1 MNTEFTDA
9 IKSFSMDWF
18 SLKGKVALITGGNKG
33 LGLGYAVA
41 FAKAGAD
48 VFVTHHAHK
57 ADDAKAL
64 VEAEGVRFGSIQ
76 GDLSKPLDRKSAVDA
91 CIDAFG
97 RIDILVN
104 NAATNHF
111 QDFLEFPDEEFDR
124 VVELNLKTV
133 YYLGHDVAKLMVK
146 QGGGKILNIGS
157 ALSYTADGKCPGYV
171 TAKHGVLGI
180 TKSFANE
187 LGRYNIQCNCICPGF
202 FKTDVNAAVSED
214 KAFYDHITGQISAGH
229 WGTPADLMGA
239 AVFLASKAS
248 DYLNGADVNIDGGF
262 ATVI

>member
-1 MNTEFTDA
+1 MNSEFIDSINA
-9 IKSFSMDWF
+9 FSMDWF

-48 VFVTHHAHK
+48 VFVTHHAH
-57 ADDAKAL
+57 AAEDAKAL
-64 VEAEGVRFGSIQ
+64 VEAEGVRFASIQ
-76 GDLSKPLDRKSAVDA
+76 GDLSQPTDRKAAVDA
-91 CIDAFG
+91 CLKAFG
-97 RIDILVN
+97 HIDILVN

-111 QDFLEFPDEEFDR
+111 QDFLEFPDEEFSR
-124 VVELNLKTV
+124 VLELNLKTV
-133 YYLGHDVAKLMVK
+133 YYLGHDVAKIMVK
-146 QGGGKILNIGS
+146 QGGGKIINIGS
-157 ALSYTADGKCPGYV
+157 ALSYTADAKCPSYV
-171 TAKHGVLGI
+171 TAKHGVIGI

-202 FKTDVNAAVSED
+202 FQTDVNAAVSSDVE
-214 KAFYDHITGQISAGH
+214 FFNHITNRISAGR
-229 WGTPADLMGA
+229 WGNPGDLMGA

-248 DYLNGADVNIDGGF
+248 DYLNGADINIDGGF